1 MNRKLSATISVTAVA
16 LALGVSGLHAQ
27 AQAPATGDTPQ
38 LSALQPLMQTPLNDA
53 LPAVD
58 FAIPMSV
65 SLSLPQSLELPNPD
79 ASTILAGIDRGI
91 AAAEAYRT
99 AVIQSATGP
108 SR

>member
-16 LALGVSGLHAQ
+16 LALGVSGLH

-99 AVIQSATGP
+99 AVIQSATGS